1 MSTRARDKVQCDC
14 KACNGKLVDAR
25 TRNKHAELER
35 NLASRISGFIPS
47 LYRSR
52 DSSYNVEAA
61 NIGYNTV
68 AKESSKR
75 IRIAEQESRLPE
87 DDNYYEPTSADFD
100 QHFPL
105 KKRRRQDSFQKVKAV
120 LDDFSPIGP
129 IYEDEEGD
137 DVNNGD
143 DEEEGDDDVNNGE
156 EEEEDDDDYD
166 DEEKDD
172 DDDEEE
178 DNDGDEE
185 DDYNDEEDDYD
196 DEDDDDN
203 EEEDD
208 DVEQFDVSNTTFDY
222 GESWIIL
229 WILKYQSRFRL
240 PDVAINAL
248 IKFFHQVLQD
258 ANYTK
263 YKEFPSSLHIAKKL
277 LKISKWLNYAVCKSC
292 HTLYDVTEVI
302 TEDDFKCRHIE
313 FPNHPMRTKR
323 EPCGAELTKQV
334 PVVKGYIKRPK
345 LLFPLPDLKTQ
356 IVSLYQRP
364 DFEEQITKWTN
375 RHANSGIMTDVYDG
389 EIWKNFPS
397 QMDNLESRFFTT
409 ETAGSNLGIMI
420 NLDWFQPFDSTP
432 YSCGAIYGVICNL
445 PRNVRFNKENML
457 TLGLLPGPSEVKLDK
472 INNYLTPIINELL
485 DFWNGVKLPTKKCPN
500 GKKIRLAVI
509 CCSSD
514 IPAARKLCGHIS
526 ASVGCHRCYKTATS
540 KEEGQRPNFGG
551 FDDME
556 NWFTTR
562 DVEEHKRNAAIWKQQ
577 NTEEDRR
584 RHVSETHVRWS
595 EMLRLPYHDP
605 IRHLVVDPMHNLFLG
620 IAKCIIKKLWIGG
633 NKISKADLE
642 MMEKR
647 AKNIKIPA
655 DLGRIPYKIAT
666 GEGFSSFTADQWKTF
681 ILVYA
686 IPIMWDL
693 LSVPDRKILGNFVR
707 ACSLLVCRIIDNNM
721 ITEAHERLLKVAMLI
736 EENYGPEQIT
746 PNLHLCLHIKEC
758 CQDYGPLYSF
768 WCFSFERMNGVLGKL
783 YVNCCKQ

>member
-1 MSTRARDKVQCDC
+1 MSTIVRNKVQCYC
-14 KACNGKLVDAR
+14 KTCDGKFVDER

-35 NLASRISGFIPS
+35 KLASRISGFIPS
-47 LYRSR
+47 LNSSR
-52 DSSYNVEAA
+52 DLEAE

-75 IRIAEQESRLPE
+75 IRTAEQESRLPE

-105 KKRRRQDSFQKVKAV
+105 KKRRRQDSFQEVNAV
-120 LDDFSPIGP
+120 LEGNGDFSSIGPIGP
-129 IYEDEEGD
+129 IYE
-137 DVNNGD
+137 
-143 DEEEGDDDVNNGE
+143 
-156 EEEEDDDDYD
+156 ED
-166 DEEKDD
+166 DD
-172 DDDEEE
+172 DDDEEK
-178 DNDGDEE
+178 
-185 DDYNDEEDDYD
+185 
-196 DEDDDDN
+196 EDDDDD
-203 EEEDD
+203 EDEEDVVDEGNND
-208 DVEQFDVSNTTFDY
+208 DTFNHAD
-222 GESWIIL
+222 SWIVL

-240 PDVAINAL
+240 PDVAINIL
-248 IKFFHQVLQD
+248 IKFFRQVLQD
-258 ANYTK
+258 INHMR
-263 YKEFPSSLHIAKKL
+263 YKEFPSSLYIAKKL
-277 LKISKWLNYAVCKSC
+277 LKVSKCKNYAVCQSC
-292 HTLYDVTEVI
+292 NTLYNATEII
-302 TEDDFKCRHIE
+302 TEDGFKCRHTE
-313 FPNHPMRTKR
+313 FPNHPMQTKR
-323 EPCGAELTKQV
+323 KPCGAELTERV
-334 PVVKGYIKRPK
+334 PIVKGYKRRPK
-345 LLFPLPDLKTQ
+345 LLFPLPNLKTQ
-356 IVSLYQRP
+356 ITSLYQRP
-364 DFEEQITKWTN
+364 DFEEQLIKWTN
-375 RHANSGIMTDVYDG
+375 RHVNSGMMTDVYDG

-397 QMDNLESRFFTT
+397 QMDNSESRFFTT
-409 ETAGSNLGIMI
+409 ETADSNLGIMI
-420 NLDWFQPFDSTP
+420 NLDWFQPFESTP

-445 PRNVRFNKENML
+445 PRNVRFNKENIL

-509 CCSSD
+509 CCSND

-526 ASVGCHRCYKTATS
+526 ALVGCHRCYKTATS

-577 NTEEDRR
+577 NTEEDRK

-620 IAKCIIKKLWIGG
+620 IAQWIIKRLWIEG

-642 MMEKR
+642 IMERR
-647 AKNIKIPA
+647 AKSIKIPS

-666 GEGFSSFTADQWKTF
+666 GEGFSRFTADQWKTF
-681 ILVYA
+681 VLVYA

-693 LSVPDRKILGNFVR
+693 LSAPDREILGNFVR

-721 ITEAHERLLKVAMLI
+721 ITEAHNRLLKVAMLI
-736 EENYGPEQIT
+736 EEHYGPEKIT
-746 PNLHLCLHIKEC
+746 LNLHLCLHIKEC
-758 CQDYGPLYSF
+758 CQDYGPLYSY

-783 YVNCCKQ
+783 YANCCKL